1 MKEDDLQV
9 ERLQSLMIA
18 IISRANFPYTS
29 FVHCPRE
36 ANSVAN
42 ELANLAKGPSCT
54 NFFFEPPRE
63 LIPLL
68 LCDVTLIEL

>member
-42 ELANLAKGPSCT
+42 ELANLPKGPSCN
-54 NFFFEPPRE
+54 NFF
-63 LIPLL
+63 
-68 LCDVTLIEL
+68 